1 MEVKKLIKEEN
12 LQFCAI
18 LETHVKYKNIKKTC
32 DNVFG
37 NWESIYNGEDNNKG
51 CRIMVGW
58 NTNIIQTWLISHSRQ
73 FLQMES
79 IDKKSKFF
87 CTMIYASNSGMER
100 RKLWRDL
107 EMQKK
112 SLMEFH
118 GSFWGT
124 SIYQMVFKK
133 GKEHS
138 DFLTSLQIKKEFL
151 PTVRSV
157 WNKDFE
163 GHTMYRIVQKMKVLK
178 RKLKQIS
185 WKNGNVFERAEKLRM
200 EVKECQKEVDNFPH
214 DDKVKDKSYNVL
226 KEYNKAIQDEYSLLC
241 QKAKVEWLREE
252 DKNTAYFHKTI
263 KERVHRGRIITI
275 RNEEGVRF
283 ENEEVAIQV
292 VKHFEDFLG
301 KSRIVKKMIERKDI
315 FTNKIKPDEA
325 LMMVRPISEA
335 EIKNAMFEIEDSKA
349 PGGYTSRFFK
359 FAWSIVGR
367 EVCHAVK
374 EFFLTGKLLG
384 VVNATVIT
392 LVPKISTP
400 DKVSDFRPIACCNV
414 LYKCISKILTSRIK
428 GVLGSLVDEN
438 QSAFIGGKQ
447 ITDNILLLQELF
459 RGYNRKQN
467 LKKIMVKWIM
477 TCITSTKFSINVNG
491 ERVGY
496 FKGGR
501 GLRQGD
507 PILPYLFTL
516 VMEVLN
522 LLVKKNIEDNMGFQY
537 HFVCKNLKITH
548 LCFADDLLVFCHED
562 TQSVGIIKKSLDEF
576 SEHTPNMHKSTI
588 FFGGLSNAEQQ
599 NILNLMPFTVGR
611 LPVKYLGVPLIT
623 KQISISDCKPLVD
636 KVRSKVNDWK
646 NKALSYAGRVQLI
659 ASILSSMQNYWAS
672 VFLLPKQVI
681 YEINKM
687 LKGFLWCQ
695 GELANG
701 KANVSWETV
710 CKPKNQGGLGI
721 KDLGVWNE
729 DMYDA
734 RLRNECTARE
744 VIHEGRWKWP
754 TEWNNDFAELDQ
766 LQVPRE
772 QSIEGASEVTKCE
785 IIRRMG
791 LDYYENGSI
800 AFEQEYLK
808 HCEKDLKES
817 NTVKEVEEKWVIK
830 MQRDLLI
837 FLYCRG

>member
-100 RKLWRDL
+100 RKFTLKGSEALQMESAYISNDMAEFQECINKVEIDNLHSEGFHYTWT
-107 EMQKK
+107 K
-112 SLMEFH
+112 SL
-118 GSFWGT
+118 
-124 SIYQMVFKK
+124 
-133 GKEHS
+133 
-138 DFLTSLQIKKEFL
+138 
-151 PTVRSV
+151 
-157 WNKDFE
+157 
-163 GHTMYRIVQKMKVLK
+163 
-178 RKLKQIS
+178 
-185 WKNGNVFERAEKLRM
+185 KNPKAEKLRM
-200 EVKECQKEVDNFPH
+200 EVKECQKEVENFPH

-226 KEYNKAIQDEYSLLC
+226 KEYNEAIQDEYSLLC

-263 KERVHRGRIITI
+263 KERVHRGRIMTI
-275 RNEEGVRF
+275 RNEEGVGF
-283 ENEEVAIQV
+283 ENEEVATQI

-301 KSRIVKKMIERKDI
+301 KSRTVKKMIGRKDI

-349 PGGYTSRFFK
+349 NS
-359 FAWSIVGR
+359 
-367 EVCHAVK
+367 
-374 EFFLTGKLLG
+374 LLG

-428 GVLGSLVDEN
+428 G
-438 QSAFIGGKQ
+438 
-447 ITDNILLLQELF
+447 
-459 RGYNRKQN
+459 
-467 LKKIMVKWIM
+467 
-477 TCITSTKFSINVNG
+477 
-491 ERVGY
+491 
-496 FKGGR
+496 
-501 GLRQGD
+501 
-507 PILPYLFTL
+507 
-516 VMEVLN
+516 
-522 LLVKKNIEDNMGFQY
+522 
-537 HFVCKNLKITH
+537 NLKITH
-548 LCFADDLLVFCHED
+548 LCFADDLLVFCHGD

-599 NILNLMPFTVGR
+599 NILNLCLFTV
-611 LPVKYLGVPLIT
+611 
-623 KQISISDCKPLVD
+623 VD

-729 DMYDA
+729 HIRWKLGNGKSVNVWHDRWCSVSPLSDFITTRDMYDA
-734 RLRNECTARE
+734 RLRNECTVRE

-754 TEWNNDFAELDQ
+754 AEWNNDFAELDQ
-766 LQVPRE
+766 LQVPMSRE
-772 QSIEGASEVTKCE
+772 DMEDKADKIKMWRPNE
-785 IIRRMG
+785 
-791 LDYYENGSI
+791 
-800 AFEQEYLK
+800 
-808 HCEKDLKES
+808 DLKCALCSKCTDSHNHLFFTCEFS
-817 NTVKEVEEKWVIK
+817 NEVLKELVK
-830 MQRDLLI
+830 LLNVRLSEGWDQI
-837 FLYCRG
+837 IMEMVALPLNKNIWSVVRRIVCSAAVYYIWQERNNRLYQE